1 MRISDWSSDVCS
13 SDLDADRAVAGAGAA
28 RHHGYAGAAG
38 HLAVGFGH
46 VGDAAFLP
54 AVDDPDRVLRVVQ
67 RVDHPE
73 IALDRHAEPSVDTV
87 DLQLIDQNLD
97 AGSQIGARS
106 HEGLRSLEAA
116 R

>member
-28 RHHGYAGAAG
+28 RHHGDAGAAG

-67 RVDHPE
+67 GSEERRVGKE
-73 IALDRHAEPSVDTV
+73 CVSTC
-87 DLQLIDQNLD
+87 
-97 AGSQIGARS
+97 RS
-106 HEGLRSLEAA
+106 RWVPYYYKKNIHISIYNKSN
-116 R
+116 